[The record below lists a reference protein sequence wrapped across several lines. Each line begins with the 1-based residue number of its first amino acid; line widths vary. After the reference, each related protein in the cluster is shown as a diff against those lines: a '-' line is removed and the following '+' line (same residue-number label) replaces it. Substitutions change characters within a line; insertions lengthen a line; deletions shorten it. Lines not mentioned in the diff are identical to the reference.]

1 MKADYKNWMPK
12 GMVASFA
19 GGAAGAWIA
28 VLGVRILMPDGP
40 VKNVIT
46 IASAAAGVLF
56 TGMSVWS
63 YLMYRAFD
71 YNGKRQMSR

>member
-40 VKNVIT
+40 VK
-46 IASAAAGVLF
+46 
-56 TGMSVWS
+56 M
-63 YLMYRAFD
+63 
-71 YNGKRQMSR
+71 